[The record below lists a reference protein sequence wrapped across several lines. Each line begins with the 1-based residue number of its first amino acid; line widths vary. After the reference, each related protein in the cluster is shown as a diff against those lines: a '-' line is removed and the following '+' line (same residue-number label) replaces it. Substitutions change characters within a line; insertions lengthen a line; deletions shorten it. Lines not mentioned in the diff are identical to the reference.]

1 MAGTPLIFRP
11 LVRYADFQGR
21 SRRAELWGFLVMVWV
36 ITGGLYGWL
45 LYLVF
50 TLFNTMAKGPDT
62 GLFGQIAL
70 AGGIVFLFAIAVLV
84 PTLAVQVR
92 RLHDSNRTG
101 WWLLLPMAGSTLG
114 QTVLYALHADEIM
127 RLTMAM
133 TPAMQSSVSQGFDM
147 AKILAA
153 EWPLYQYTLPYT
165 IIPSLIA
172 YIALLVLFFWPGT
185 RGDNRFGAN
194 PRPGR

>member
-11 LVRYADFQGR
+11 LVHYADFQGR
-21 SRRAELWGFLVMVWV
+21 SRRAELWGFLLIVWAL
-36 ITGGLYGWL
+36 TLALYAWVFL
-45 LYLVF
+45 SVF
-50 TLFNTMAKGPDT
+50 TAFGKSGSVPDT
-62 GLFGQIAL
+62 TVFGNVLLAVAITLIFAL
-70 AGGIVFLFAIAVLV
+70 AVMV

-101 WWLLLPMAGSTLG
+101 WWLLLPMAGSTIG
-114 QTVLYALHADEIM
+114 QTVLYVLHADEVM

-133 TPAMQSSVSQGFDM
+133 TPSMQSAAADGFDV
-147 AKILAA
+147 AKIFAA
-153 EWPLYQYTLPYT
+153 EWPLYQFTLPYT
-165 IIPSLIA
+165 LIPSLIA
-172 YIALLVLFFWPGT
+172 YIVLLVFFFWPGT

>member
-11 LVRYADFQGR
+11 LARYADFQGR

-36 ITGGLYGWL
+36 LTLALYAWVFQSVFALFGKPGAVPDAAMFGNVLLAGAIT
-45 LYLVF
+45 LVF
-50 TLFNTMAKGPDT
+50 
-62 GLFGQIAL
+62 AL
-70 AGGIVFLFAIAVLV
+70 AIMV

-101 WWLLLPMAGSTLG
+101 WWLLLPMAGSTIG
-114 QTVLYALHADEIM
+114 QTVLYTFRADEIM

-133 TPAMQSSVSQGFDM
+133 TPAMQSAAGDGFDVT
-147 AKILAA
+147 KIWAA
-153 EWPLYQYTLPYT
+153 EWPLYQFTLPYT
-165 IIPSLIA
+165 MIPSLIA
-172 YIALLVLFFWPGT
+172 YIVLLVFFFWPGT

-194 PRPGR
+194 PRPGS